1 MKNLL
6 NKNIFYNWTQMKLI
20 EEIKL
25 DNGLNLKI
33 FDLSRTIAADTVK
46 VEVSFQTNISLEESY
61 FTKTEDY
68 ALVKNTLGCE
78 LVYEHTMERSFVPK
92 ENEDSVRDDLINT
105 FKSNSLDYL
114 AAVNF
119 PQKMA
124 LSKLKDI
131 KKNPYK
137 YQIRANTDPEE

>member
-1 MKNLL
+1 MMIQL
-6 NKNIFYNWTQMKLI
+6 NKNIFYKWTQMKLI

-25 DNGLNLKI
+25 ANGLNLKI
-33 FDLSRTIAADTVK
+33 FDLSRAIAADTVK

-61 FTKTEDY
+61 FTNTEDY
-68 ALVKNTLGCE
+68 TLVKNTLGLE
-78 LVYEHTMERSFVPK
+78 LAYEHTLERSFVPG

-105 FKSNSLDYL
+105 FKANSLDYL
-114 AAVNF
+114 AAGNF

-124 LSKLKDI
+124 LSKLRDI

-137 YQIRANTDPEE
+137 YQVRTNSDPEE